1 MARPAEQRGLSR
13 SAAKAWRDRLE
24 LASGRTQLAALRRG
38 LSGVSGLAA
47 GTVAGAPPIATLAR
61 DGRGA
66 PLVCL
71 HGFGGDKETWLL
83 SAPWLPRRRGL
94 VLIDL
99 PGHGRSGPIDAG
111 AAGARAQAEAV
122 LRVLDA
128 RGIDR
133 AVLCGNSMGGGIA
146 LHLARWTPDRVR
158 ALVLVASVGPDMVEN
173 QFVRDL
179 RSGKNELIPDGDEG
193 AAALTRLVLEKPPR
207 VPRAISRHVVA
218 ERARARP
225 QLEQVWAGW
234 AAAQTEIP
242 DDLEAIAQPALIVHG
257 ACDRVIDVGTGR
269 LLAARLPAG
278 RLVVLDG
285 IGHAPQLEAPRQ
297 LARIVGDFLAAL

>member
-1 MARPAEQRGLSR
+1 VNT
-13 SAAKAWRDRLE
+13 WRDRLE

-38 LSGVSGLAA
+38 LSGLAGLAPA
-47 GTVAGAPPIATLAR
+47 VIAGAPPIATLGR

-83 SAPWLPRRRGL
+83 AAPWLPRRRGV

-99 PGHGRSGPIDAG
+99 PGHGRSGAIAAG

-146 LHLARWTPDRVR
+146 LHLARWCPDRVR

-179 RSGKNELIPDGDEG
+179 RAGKNELIPDGDEG
-193 AAALTRLVLEKPPR
+193 AEALTRLVLEKPPR
-207 VPRAISRHVVA
+207 VPRAISRHVIA

-225 QLEQVWAGW
+225 QLETVWQGW
-234 AAAQTEIP
+234 SAAHGEIP
-242 DDLEAIAQPALIVHG
+242 RDVEAIGQPALIIHG
-257 ACDRVIDVGTGR
+257 ACDRVIDLGTAQA
-269 LLAARLPAG
+269 LAARLPAA

-285 IGHAPQLEAPRQ
+285 IGHAPQLEAPRR
-297 LARIVGDFLAAL
+297 LARIVGDFLTGLG